1 MSEIFEQTVDEP
13 LAARMRPRSLDEFVG
28 QDHIV
33 GPGRLLRR
41 AIQIDQLG
49 SLILAGPP
57 GTGKTTLA
65 RVIAAGTRSQFVS
78 LNAVLSGVKDIREAI
93 AAARE
98 FRDLK
103 NRRTILFVDE
113 VHRWNKSQQD
123 ALLPWVENGL
133 VILVGATTE
142 NPFFEV
148 NKALLSR
155 SRVFVLSSLTDDDL
169 RTVAQ
174 RAIEDPSRGYGAYR
188 VQIAPDALDHLVRQ
202 ASGDA
207 RTMLNAL
214 ELAVETS
221 PVGFPPPSDAVI
233 TVDLATAE
241 ESIQRRAVLYDKDG
255 DAHFDVISAFIK
267 SVRGSDPDAALFWLA
282 RMVHSGEDPRYILRR
297 LLILASEDVGLADP
311 NGIVVA
317 NAAATA
323 FDRVGMPEGQF
334 HLTQATLYLALAP
347 KSNSTLGYFDALSHV
362 QTQAAEVPN
371 HLRDANRDAE
381 LGHGAGYLY
390 PHAYQDHWVAQHYLP
405 PGLDDSVFYQPG
417 ELGWEGE
424 RAPLLQ
430 LHRAEQLA
438 ATREQHVE
446 AWATAPRR
454 SRLVREEVPDQELAA
469 FRDRVLA
476 RVDLRSHHRVVI
488 GGDGA
493 QLFYGAVVREAHAG
507 LVQIWVEPDAI
518 GFVEHFF
525 AKLAQVHAPEIVTTG
540 MFTEATAA
548 RTQAGGFER
557 AVLRFHRSCNWDLV
571 LPWLDRELQSGGLAL
586 VIEPAPSH
594 GTRPSDV
601 VPLPQ
606 ELAAKLQD
614 AETALFATA
623 GVPPATSEQRTI
635 RTEVESYTYDRTL
648 LPQHLQAWLA
658 PDQPL
663 GAQLADAD
671 RTRIHEAIDQTEP
684 QRVTWQRSQFT
695 HLIHIES

>member
-1 MSEIFEQTVDEP
+1 MSEIFEQTVEAP

-41 AIQIDQLG
+41 AIQIDRLG

-65 RVIAAGTRSQFVS
+65 RVIAAGTRSQFLS

-93 AAARE
+93 SAAGN
-98 FRDLK
+98 FRDRN

-123 ALLPWVENGL
+123 ALLPWVEDGL
-133 VILVGATTE
+133 VTLIGATTE

-155 SRVFVLSSLTDDDL
+155 SRVFVLAPLRDDDL
-169 RTVAQ
+169 RVVAE
-174 RAIEDPSRGYGAYR
+174 RAIKDPSRGYGAYR
-188 VQIAPDALDHLVRQ
+188 IVVEPDALDHLVRQ

-207 RTMLNAL
+207 RTLLGAL
-214 ELAVETS
+214 ELAIETS
-221 PVGFPPPSDAVI
+221 PVGFPPPPDAVI

-297 LLILASEDVGLADP
+297 LLILAGEDVGLADP
-311 NGIVVA
+311 NAIVVA
-317 NAAATA
+317 NAAAAA

-334 HLTQATLYLALAP
+334 HLVQATLYLALAL

-362 QTQAAEVPN
+362 GAQAAEVPN
-371 HLRDANRDAE
+371 HLRDANRDGE
-381 LGHGAGYLY
+381 LGHGSGYLY

-405 PGLDDSVFYQPG
+405 PDLDDAVFYQPG

-438 ATREQHVE
+438 ATREHHVE
-446 AWATAPRR
+446 AWAIAPRR
-454 SRLVREEVPDQELAA
+454 GRIVREDVPDRELAA

-476 RVDLRSHHRVVI
+476 RLSLRSHHRVVI

-507 LVQIWVEPDAI
+507 LVQIWVGPEAR
-518 GFVEHFF
+518 GFVDHFF
-525 AKLAQVHAPEIVTTG
+525 AKLPRLHAPEIVHVASLDAPTDSR
-540 MFTEATAA
+540 ATV
-548 RTQAGGFER
+548 GGFER
-557 AVLRFHRSCNWDLV
+557 AALRFHRACNWDVV
-571 LPWLDRELQSGGLAL
+571 LPWLEREIQSGGLAL
-586 VIEPAPSH
+586 VVEPAPHH
-594 GTRPSDV
+594 GTRPSNV
-601 VPLPQ
+601 LNLPEQ
-606 ELAAKLQD
+606 LAGKLTNAEELLCAATTPPVS
-614 AETALFATA
+614 TAKRQAQTY
-623 GVPPATSEQRTI
+623 
-635 RTEVESYTYDRTL
+635 VESYTYDRTL
-648 LPQHLQAWLA
+648 LPDQMIAWFGA
-658 PDQPL
+658 DQPL
-663 GAQLADAD
+663 GAQLGDSD
-671 RTRIHEAIDQTEP
+671 RAQLNAAINRAGT
-684 QRVTWQRSQFT
+684 QRVTWNRSQFV
-695 HLIHIES
+695 HLIQIES